1 MAKLCLISLGCAK
14 NLIDSEQMLALIDSA
29 GYELTDEPEEAD
41 VAVVNTCAFIESA
54 KLEAVENII
63 AMGRYKTQGKLKKLV
78 VTGCLAQRYK
88 EELLEEMPEI
98 DALLG
103 TGSYL
108 DILKA
113 LEAPGKPCIFGD
125 IDAPMTEA
133 DRIVSTGPGWA
144 YIKIAEGCS
153 NRCAYCVI
161 PSIRGKYRSRP
172 MEDIISEAQSLAESG
187 VKELI
192 VVAQDPTR
200 YGIDLYGKK
209 SLAELTKRLCAI
221 DGVRWIR
228 LHYLYPDAVDDEL
241 IDVIANEP
249 KVLKYLDIPIQ
260 HINDGILKLMRRRT
274 TGGEI
279 RALLKKLR
287 DRIPGVVL
295 RTSLITGLPG
305 EGEAEFE
312 ELCNFLKEA
321 RIERAGVFPF
331 SPEEGTPAYGMDRPD
346 TNTAVNRAERIQ
358 EIQAQ
363 IMDEF
368 NESRIGSVTE
378 VLCEGFDP
386 EVGLYAGR
394 SFAESPD
401 VDGTIWFS
409 APEAVPGEFYQVVLR
424 GELDGDMA
432 GELAL
437 TEV

>member
-346 TNTAVNRAERIQ
+346 TNTAVSRAERIQ

-409 APEAVPGEFYQVVLR
+409 APEAVPGEFYQVILR

>member
-346 TNTAVNRAERIQ
+346 TNTAVSRAERIQ